1 MPSEDQRRIVGV
13 MRNSSILMM
22 PLLMLLLTLVS
33 GCVITKYDN
42 AHALIKKH
50 PKGFKDAVN
59 ASSESRHF
67 VDDALRVIVNL
78 EQKIESGD

>member
-1 MPSEDQRRIVGV
+1 MQLPETVH
-13 MRNSSILMM
+13 
-22 PLLMLLLTLVS
+22 
-33 GCVITKYDN
+33 DN
-42 AHALIKKH
+42 AHDLIKKH

-78 EQKIESGD
+78 EQKIESG